1 MSVFSKIRY
10 GVLLPLLLWF
20 LLSGSFFFSCST
32 DGGSDS
38 GHQDNFVPVAL
49 NNYLVTSVN
58 SSLQAFLQAT
68 DRNGDALRYSIVT
81 NPSLGYLQYFNPNTG
96 EFIYLSSTPG
106 QDSFTFIASDYR
118 SSSNIATVSITVN
131 RTALAWEPTTET
143 PAQPLQQNTAG
154 SESGLLAIDPFNPN
168 RQLAYAQDKGL
179 RLSLDGGQSWTVVD
193 ISAFYPG
200 GGSVAAIAFNPSVAD
215 LVYLGINLQNG
226 KHRLLRSTD
235 GGDTWRL
242 IGESKDRSLT
252 TLRSG
257 PLQADG
263 SVTLYARLDNS
274 DQWFRAVDYPY

>member
-1 MSVFSKIRY
+1 MGRAV
-10 GVLLPLLLWF
+10 
-20 LLSGSFFFSCST
+20 
-32 DGGSDS
+32 
-38 GHQDNFVPVAL
+38 
-49 NNYLVTSVN
+49 
-58 SSLQAFLQAT
+58 
-68 DRNGDALRYSIVT
+68 VT

-106 QDSFTFIASDYR
+106 QDSFTFFASDYR

-143 PAQPLQQNTAG
+143 PAQPLQQSTAG

-168 RQLAYAQDKGL
+168 RQLAYARDQGL
-179 RLSLDGGQSWTVVD
+179 RLSLDGGQSWTAVD

-226 KHRLLRSTD
+226 GHRLLRSTD
-235 GGDTWRL
+235 GGGAWRL
-242 IGESKDRSLT
+242 IGENKDRSLT

-257 PLQADG
+257 PLPADG
-263 SVTLYARLDNS
+263 GVTLYARLDNS
-274 DQWFRAVDYPY
+274 DQWFKAVDYPY